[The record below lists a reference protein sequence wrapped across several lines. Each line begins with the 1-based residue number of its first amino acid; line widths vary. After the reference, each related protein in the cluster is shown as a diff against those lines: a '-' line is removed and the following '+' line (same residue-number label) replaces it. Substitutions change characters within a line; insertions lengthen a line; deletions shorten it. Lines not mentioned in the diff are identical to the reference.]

1 MVYNFCSCFISKI
14 SYMEIQFRKKEIWKS
29 GLKEERTLVLVA
41 QRQHSQTFHGLEL
54 PHTPGDKAGRLEV
67 LSVPSR

>member
-1 MVYNFCSCFISKI
+1 
-14 SYMEIQFRKKEIWKS
+14 MEIQFRKKEIWKS